1 MARYIKSEMNDL
13 NGKES
18 RQVYYRMKIEGNMD
32 MDQLVERIANPGSGL
47 DRGTVVHVLDA
58 VSRQLAYSMAAGQSV
73 TIEGIG
79 TFKAR
84 LGMKKGKEVDSI
96 DAKTKRNA
104 QSIEV
109 NGIHYRADKELVSR
123 TNRHCDLERGG
134 VNRVGRSPYTAEERL
149 ARAQAYLETHHCMHI
164 ADYMALTKL
173 KRTSAT
179 TELQRLS
186 SDPSSGIRAE
196 GWGCHRIYVRREP
209 MERSNG

>member
-32 MDQLVERIANPGSGL
+32 MDQLVERIAYPGSGL
-47 DRGTVVHVLDA
+47 DRGTVVHVIDA
-58 VSRQLAYSMAAGQSV
+58 VARQLAYSMAAGQSV

-196 GWGCHRIYVRREP
+196 GWGSHRIYVRREP

>member
-32 MDQLVERIANPGSGL
+32 MDWLVERIACPGSGL
-47 DRGTVVHVLDA
+47 DRGTVVHVIDA
-58 VSRQLAYSMAAGQSV
+58 VARQLAYGMAAGESV

-84 LGMKKGKEVDSI
+84 LGMKKGKEVDAI

-134 VNRVGRSPYTAEERL
+134 VNRVERSPYTAEERL
-149 ARAQAYLETHHCMHI
+149 ARAQTYLGTHRSMHI
-164 ADYMALTKL
+164 ADYMAITRL

-186 SDPSSGIRAE
+186 SDPASGIRAE
-196 GWGCHRIYVRREP
+196 GRGSHRIYVRREP
-209 MERSNG
+209 TERSNG